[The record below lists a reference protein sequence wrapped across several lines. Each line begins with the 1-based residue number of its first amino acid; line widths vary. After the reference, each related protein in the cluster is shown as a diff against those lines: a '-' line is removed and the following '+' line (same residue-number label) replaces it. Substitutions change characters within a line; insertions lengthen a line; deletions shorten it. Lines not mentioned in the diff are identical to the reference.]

1 MPLQLTREQDV
12 AVQNIQ
18 RAMAMGHRPAV
29 DHDLVMEPAE
39 LAAAAT
45 GTATIVRPY
54 ENGIIV
60 NVRGLAFADGGDAE
74 ADTMSERMHE
84 KYLAVLLSIGG
95 RPKTNDTYEPLFT
108 FLHCPAPQ
116 RDCVWV
122 VAQGDLISGTF
133 KHLATGNIAALT
145 GRLSF
150 GFLPFSQIGL

>member
-1 MPLQLTREQDV
+1 MPLQLTAAQET
-12 AVQNIQ
+12 AVKNLQ
-18 RAMAMGHRPAV
+18 RAIGMGHRPAV

-45 GTATIVRPY
+45 GAATIVRPY

-74 ADTMSERMHE
+74 ADTMAERMHE

-95 RPKTNDTYEPLFT
+95 RPKTNDAYEPLYT

-116 RDCVWV
+116 RDCAWV

-133 KHLATGNIAALT
+133 KHLATAGIANLT